1 MNKLNKFKRV
11 TIITLCSLL
20 LLYLG
25 TNANAAK
32 NIAIDNGSSGK
43 TSNLNNLSEML
54 QNNDSFK
61 SDEIKSGQK
70 LSIPKLNENATKA
83 TAPNPLASKSIA
95 DNALTN
101 KTSGKSAN
109 KSTTSKSLT
118 NKSTT
123 NSTDKST
130 INSPTGKSSTN
141 SSKAKTS
148 IKASKD
154 ISASNSSSSKT
165 TAKTTTGT
173 SKENNSGSASKSSNT
188 STKESTTDV
197 IPYTNSDLDLLARL
211 IEAEAGGEGYNVKLA
226 VGAVVIN
233 RVQSKEWAPTI
244 SDVIYQKFDSYY
256 QFTPVQNGTINNPAS
271 ADSIKAAK
279 EALTDKDPSQGAIYY
294 FDNSTTNEWI
304 RSKRITVHLGNM
316 IFAK

>member
-1 MNKLNKFKRV
+1 MNKLNKFKR
-11 TIITLCSLL
+11 ITLISLCSLL
-20 LLYLG
+20 LFYLG

-32 NIAIDNGSSGK
+32 NIVSYNGSPGK
-43 TSNLNNLSEML
+43 TSNLNYLSEKQL
-54 QNNDSFK
+54 NNDNFK
-61 SDEIKSGQK
+61 SDEINSGQK
-70 LSIPKLNENATKA
+70 LTIPKSNENATKA
-83 TAPNPLASKSIA
+83 TAPSPLVSKSTA
-95 DNALTN
+95 DKALTN
-101 KTSGKSAN
+101 STSGKSAI

-130 INSPTGKSSTN
+130 INSPTEKSSTN
-141 SSKAKTS
+141 SSKAKTTG
-148 IKASKD
+148 KAAKEK
-154 ISASNSSSSKT
+154 SASTSSSSKT
-165 TAKTTTGT
+165 TAKITTGT
-173 SKENNSGSASKSSNT
+173 SKANNSGSASTSPST
-188 STKESTTDV
+188 STTENTTAV

-279 EALTDKDPSQGAIYY
+279 EALTGKDPSQGAIYY

-304 RSKRITVHLGNM
+304 RSKEITVHLGNM